1 MNQLLD
7 HFTMIIEKTIQL
19 QNKREN
25 VIHESRFLFR
35 KKSFYFWTIFDILN
49 TVGGVKMEKGKSCT
63 IGCKIPKT
71 NKRIAICPGKVAW
84 VFVILF
90 FLYQIIAYA

>member
-1 MNQLLD
+1 MN
-7 HFTMIIEKTIQL
+7 HVFCC
-19 QNKREN
+19 
-25 VIHESRFLFR
+25 R
-35 KKSFYFWTIFDILN
+35 KKSFYFWTMFAILN
-49 TVGGVKMEKGKSCT
+49 TLGGVKVEKGKSCT